1 MIRVDLKKETNKQ
14 KKSGTINETKS
25 WFCKQINKKDKLL
38 SRFTKKKEDSVS
50 EMEEKMLPQNTKEQ
64 GRLL

>member
-1 MIRVDLKKETNKQ
+1 MIRVDLKKETTTT
-14 KKSGTINETKS
+14 KKSENINETKS

-64 GRLL
+64 GRLF

>member
-1 MIRVDLKKETNKQ
+1 MNKLEAKK
-14 KKSGTINETKS
+14 KKLENINETKS

-38 SRFTKKKEDSVS
+38 SRFTKKK
-50 EMEEKMLPQNTKEQ
+50 KRTQYQKWKKRCYHKNTKEQ

>member
-1 MIRVDLKKETNKQ
+1 MIRVDLKKETTTK
-14 KKSGTINETKS
+14 KKSENINETKS

-64 GRLL
+64 GRLF

>member
-1 MIRVDLKKETNKQ
+1 MIRVDLKKETTT
-14 KKSGTINETKS
+14 KKSENINETKS

-64 GRLL
+64 GRLF